1 MANRQM
7 KQEMNN
13 CNYNNNNNDA
23 TTITTKT
30 STTLFNYHEYSVLVL
45 DRDKS
50 THALN
55 IYYDFVDLFSFF
67 PLSQSNYVAHDLFA
81 QKKKSSGH
89 PPTDD
94 YTFDLFYS

>member
-81 QKKKSSGH
+81 QKKKIKRT
-89 PPTDD
+89 PTD
-94 YTFDLFYS
+94 